1 MLCVNEELEGREES
15 LSVIGLSVKNCLGG
29 LVTVTLLLGCEEKR
43 PGGGPTVVS
52 PAPATNPA
60 NAQVQETDP
69 AKRLFRALLYRDAAG
84 VSAILKADPTL
95 VNQQI
100 NGTYA
105 LATACESKSL
115 PLVKAVAEQGAD
127 LKVRTREGRSML
139 WAAVNSDSLP
149 IVKYLVEK
157 GCDLKE
163 LDADKSTLLWAAD
176 TLEMVKYLV
185 EGGVDPKAVNKFGDT
200 ALHVACRHSHK
211 DIAEYL
217 IDKGL
222 DVETR
227 GRWKMPPLHSAVTTI
242 TGDPR
247 STVLMLLARGAD
259 IDGRGYAGHTA
270 LHECAFYNRLEMAD
284 LLLSRGAKVNLKDD
298 NGKTPMDL
306 AQEFA
311 GKTERIRMMNLLIR
325 HGAPG
330 RLAPVPEDE

>member
-1 MLCVNEELEGREES
+1 MAA
-15 LSVIGLSVKNCLGG
+15 I
-29 LVTVTLLLGCEEKR
+29 LLLGCEEKR
-43 PGGGPTVVS
+43 PGGGPTVVT
-52 PAPATNPA
+52 PVPATQSA
-60 NAQVQETDP
+60 SAQNQKPDDTP
-69 AKRLFRALLYRDAAG
+69 RKRLFRALLYRDATT
-84 VSAILKADPTL
+84 VSALLKAEPKL

-100 NGTYA
+100 NGTYP
-105 LATACESKSL
+105 LAIACESKSL

-185 EGGVDPKAVNKFGDT
+185 EGGVDPKAVNRLGDT

-222 DVETR
+222 GVETR
-227 GRWKMPPLHSAVTTI
+227 GRWKMPPLHSAATTI

-247 STVLMLLARGAD
+247 ATVLMLLARGAD
-259 IDGRGYAGHTA
+259 IDARGYAGHTA
-270 LHECAFYNRLEMAD
+270 LHECAFYNRLEMAE

-306 AQEFA
+306 AKEFA
-311 GKTERIRMMNLLIR
+311 GQSARIRMMNLLIR